1 LTLVRRLA
9 TAVVPNSLNC
19 DPVRPLPSISHY
31 IAGQLR
37 RYTEETSFT
46 RIVRSPSSAFSSR
59 EKSFADNEI
68 IVSKT
73 DLRGIITYVNDVF
86 VRVSGYSERR
96 LIGAPHNIIRHPAM
110 PRCVFK
116 LLWDTLHEEKEI
128 FAYVLNLARDGYGY
142 WVFAHVTPSYD
153 LQGQLVG
160 YHSNRR
166 VPYPDA
172 LPRVK
177 ELYSTLLAEEAK
189 YPNHRDAA
197 EAGFNLMLELLASQ
211 KVDYDQFVFSLSRHT
226 RLESSTL

>member
-1 LTLVRRLA
+1 M
-9 TAVVPNSLNC
+9 
-19 DPVRPLPSISHY
+19 LPS
-31 IAGQLR
+31 
-37 RYTEETSFT
+37 
-46 RIVRSPSSAFSSR
+46 SSAFSGP
-59 EKSFADNEI
+59 EKSFADHEI

-96 LIGAPHNIIRHPAM
+96 LIGAPHNIIRHPSM

-116 LLWDTLHEEKEI
+116 LLWDTLRAEKEI
-128 FAYVLNLARDGYGY
+128 FAYVLNLSSDDRGY

-166 VPYPDA
+166 VPYADA

-177 ELYSTLLAEEAK
+177 ELYTTLLAEEKK
-189 YPNHRDAA
+189 YANRRDAA
-197 EAGFNLMLELLASQ
+197 EAGFNLLVDLLDRQ
-211 KVDYDQFVFSLSRHT
+211 NVDYDQFVFSLSRYT
-226 RLESSTL
+226 QLEASTS

>member
-1 LTLVRRLA
+1 M
-9 TAVVPNSLNC
+9 PSL
-19 DPVRPLPSISHY
+19 
-31 IAGQLR
+31 
-37 RYTEETSFT
+37 
-46 RIVRSPSSAFSSR
+46 SPAFSCR
-59 EKSFADNEI
+59 EKSFADHEI

-86 VRVSGYSERR
+86 VRVSGYSERQ
-96 LIGAPHNIIRHPAM
+96 LMGAPHNIIRHPAM

-116 LLWDTLHEEKEI
+116 LLWETLQAEKEI
-128 FAYVLNLARDGYGY
+128 FAYVLNLSKDGSGY

-177 ELYSTLLAEEAK
+177 ELYSTLLAEEEK
-189 YPNHRDAA
+189 YANRLDAA
-197 EAGFNLMLELLASQ
+197 EAGYNLLFELLASR
-211 KVDYDQFVFSLSRHT
+211 KLDYDQFVFSLSRHT
-226 RLESSTL
+226 CLEASIA